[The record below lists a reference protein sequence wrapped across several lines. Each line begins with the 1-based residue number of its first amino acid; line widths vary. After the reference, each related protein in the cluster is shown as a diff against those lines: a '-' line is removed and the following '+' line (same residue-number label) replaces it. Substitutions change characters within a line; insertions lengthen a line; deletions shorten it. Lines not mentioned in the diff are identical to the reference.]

1 MARVVLAIPVSTI
14 ASESSFSARGRIL
27 NPYQTSLTPRMVQV
41 LVCMQDWLKGIYFS
55 MFIDE
60 DFKELEKFE
69 QDMVSPHEGV
79 SSTVVINLDD

>member
-1 MARVVLAIPVSTI
+1 MAREVLAILISTV
-14 ASESSFSARGRIL
+14 ASESSFNVGGRIL

-69 QDMVSPHEGV
+69 QGKLISM
-79 SSTVVINLDD
+79 IYIFLLCFYNKF

>member
-69 QDMVSPHEGV
+69 QGKLISM
-79 SSTVVINLDD
+79 IYIFLLCFYNKF